1 MASENAKI
9 DNNYKKTLTGVTDDA
24 NAEIRRLLVDPTTG
38 RLKVSAVITTGAG
51 ISSLNGLTPVTQLFA
66 VGSAGTDFAI
76 ASATATH
83 TFNLPSSSAVNRGLL
98 TAANWT
104 TFNDKA
110 PLADPTFT
118 GTVTVPDPTNPTDA
132 VNLQTLESAIP
143 SSLQWY
149 LANAASADIAGYKL
163 LATVNDA
170 AQTSVTANGTAD
182 GQALDEW
189 VTLVNT
195 PGAVTISEGQIDTH
209 FYAKVGGVANT
220 DFLYQIKVQV
230 YKRTGAAETQ
240 LGSDT
245 SSLPVLSTSSALYS
259 VHTHLTEP
267 LTLVAGDRI
276 VIKLLTV
283 RTGTAPRTNAQI
295 VTVYMGATTPSHA
308 SIPTTLAILGNY
320 LPLAGGTM
328 TGDIL
333 GAVSIAATGTRIVK
347 GWFTNLEITN
357 LPTVN
362 GGTLVSALPTSST
375 SVTGV
380 LTGTDWTTFN
390 NKLSDLVPT
399 DLKISTASKGGVFN
413 GGFELGTKDTA
424 VTASG
429 VIGVNSGWYLSE
441 DAGQMSAELDT
452 AVAYKDTASLKLEA
466 IDTSGGGV
474 VYNTSGV
481 TLPILSLEAIPLK
494 VSTVY
499 KLTLQAKTNLVGAS
513 GVWADLIQYDSA
525 AVVGTTVSTS
535 KLSTTN
541 DWTVLTVTFTS
552 DNDAVFGRIALQNSV
567 AGTVSQAWFDDVTL
581 EEVVTDTTF
590 TGKVAEKIRP
600 VLQAVTSTDNIDN
613 SLDIGGAYTNT
624 YALTNAVNEG
634 ATHIQT
640 FTPTKKYTTQI
651 GIWPIA
657 SGTAVD
663 WNLVVHTAAN
673 VIVAWKKIL
682 AASIATGAM
691 QYFDVPNIWAS
702 GALHFHLYASATTGT
717 PTCKANTSDDLET
730 ASYIQRY
737 AKKTEGFTVICNG
750 IKTELKANSS
760 DGLLSNSIIDLD
772 NGKYE
777 WGNKLTT
784 EALLLSGC
792 NDVYAASDGGLTT
805 VNSGINGWGIVN
817 VTRYESAIGATERYL
832 TYKVNTVLPI
842 KGLKIESYIYGN
854 DKTLLQ
860 ISTDNINWV
869 NLTSKVN
876 NTAYTSEV
884 SIITLC
890 NGLNTFYIR
899 GYGDITNAK
908 MYFCLR
914 NIEADLDTSS
924 TPQGIIYP
932 IGTNQ
937 FTETVK
943 LPSVATRVYYR
954 KTKFTN
960 EYRVVVPCLECT
972 DASAVSIG
980 YTPLKLDNSQETNPS
995 VDILTGTTNW
1005 QQSGTGT
1012 NDSTTGYIL
1021 NDGEYLTLSTA
1032 VAELSVIYKVGGGT
1046 TTFANITKN
1055 TLFLS
1060 SNGESSDS
1068 TQDPSHQGNF
1078 IVGARQQGLT
1088 DAVKDIRNHLEDVR
1102 NGIVKSSLWT
1112 SWIPTLTW
1120 TTGTPEGSVVTKARY
1135 KIIDGI
1141 CHFTFYYSATDAND
1155 ATALTI
1161 SLPVLPKDNDTLTA
1175 LQSQELA
1182 DTTWSN
1188 PIAYIDDG
1196 GTTIVFRSFSTI
1208 ANTKAVKVLVT
1219 GSYEI

>member
-9 DNNYKKTLTGVTDDA
+9 DNNYKKTLTAITDDVA
-24 NAEIRRLLVDPTTG
+24 AEIRRLLVDPTTG
-38 RLKVSAVITTGAG
+38 RLKVSAVVTAGA
-51 ISSLNGLTPVTQLFA
+51 IASLNGLDDAIQTFA
-66 VGSAGTDFAI
+66 VGTTGDDFNIVSAAGTHTFHIPD
-76 ASATATH
+76 ASATK
-83 TFNLPSSSAVNRGLL
+83 RGLL
-98 TAANWT
+98 TSADWT

-170 AQTSVTANGTAD
+170 AQTSVTADGTAD

-220 DFLYQIKVQV
+220 DFLYQIKARV

-240 LGSDT
+240 LGADT

-481 TLPILSLEAIPLK
+481 TLPILSLGAIPLK

-567 AGTVSQAWFDDVTL
+567 VGTVSQAWFDDVTL
-581 EEVVTDTTF
+581 EEIVTDTTF

-600 VLQAVTSTDNIDN
+600 VLQATTSTDNIDN
-613 SLDIGGAYTNT
+613 SLDPAGAYANT
-624 YALTNAVNEG
+624 YALTNAVSEG

-651 GIWPIA
+651 GVWVVEA
-657 SGTAVD
+657 GTAVD
-663 WNLVVHTAAN
+663 WTLVVHTAGN
-673 VIVAWKKIL
+673 VRIASKQIL
-682 AASIATGAM
+682 AASLVEGAFN
-691 QYFDVPNIWAS
+691 YFDVPNIWTS

-717 PTCKANTSDDLET
+717 PTVKANTSDDLET

-772 NGKYE
+772 NGKYR
-777 WGNKLTT
+777 
-784 EALLLSGC
+784 
-792 NDVYAASDGGLTT
+792 YAASFATVSDATIYVNDVFEASAGGITT
-805 VNSGINGWGIVN
+805 APSAVNGWAIG
-817 VTRYESAIGATERYL
+817 SALLQTLTGATERYA
-832 TYKVNTVLPI
+832 TWKVNTILPVRHCKI
-842 KGLKIESYIYGN
+842 KMRTYYTN
-854 DKTLLQ
+854 NAVQ
-860 ISTDNINWV
+860 ISSDNINWTT
-869 NLTSKVN
+869 LSI
-876 NTAYTSEV
+876 TASDLADISVRETDL
-884 SIITLC
+884 I
-890 NGLNTFYIR
+890 NGLSTFYIR
-899 GYGDITNAK
+899 LYKEAATNAQLTTD
-908 MYFCLR
+908 YLYI
-914 NIEADLDTSS
+914 NADLDTSS

-943 LPSVATRVYYR
+943 LPSSATRVYYR
-954 KTKFTN
+954 KAKLTN

-1005 QQSGTGT
+1005 QQSGTGS

-1078 IVGARQQGLT
+1078 IIGARQQGLT

-1135 KIIDGI
+1135 KIVDGI
-1141 CHFTFYYSATDAND
+1141 CNFTFYYSATDANG

-1208 ANTKAVKVLVT
+1208 ADTKAVKVLVT